1 MKKIVICLALS
12 ASVLMVSCSKKD
24 EVKPQNAPA
33 AVTVLAIEYRI
44 ASVSG
49 QVGIDYI
56 APNASG
62 TLELMHK
69 DVNRTEETIS
79 FSYNSGNGF
88 SVTAY
93 NLNPSHDVVQV
104 QIYVNGVLK
113 ADASTTNPSQPA
125 VAKGNF

>member
-1 MKKIVICLALS
+1 MKKIFVCLALS

-24 EVKPQNAPA
+24 EVKPTNAPT
-33 AVTVLAIEYRI
+33 AVTTINVEYRI
-44 ASVSG
+44 TSVSG
-49 QVGIDYI
+49 QVGVDYI

-62 TLELMHK
+62 DLQVLHM
-69 DVNRTEETIS
+69 DVNRTSESIS

-104 QIYVNGVLK
+104 EIYVNGVLK
-113 ADASTTNPSQPA
+113 TSASTTDPSQPA